1 MKCSHGPD
9 PTRDAEQEQ
18 DPEQEQ
24 DGMSG
29 TEPEGRRMV
38 LVREAVLSKNDR
50 AAAELRG
57 EFARLGLGVF
67 NLLSSPGSG
76 KTTLLQTT
84 LKRLQPETRAGVIVG
99 DLATDNDA
107 RRLNETGAPVVQI
120 ETGGL
125 CHLEADMVARAA
137 RVLGLDGLDLLFIE
151 NVGNLVCPAGYDLG
165 EAVRV
170 VLLSV
175 TEGEDKP
182 LKYPTAF
189 QKADAVVV
197 SKIDMAEAAGF
208 DRAAALADIRAIAP
222 TARIFELSSRTGA
235 GIDAWCDYLRSAGRP
250 AAVSEK

>member
-1 MKCSHGPD
+1 MECSHGSD
-9 PTRDAEQEQ
+9 PPRDEEQEQ
-18 DPEQEQ
+18 DQEQ
-24 DGMSG
+24 AGAPG
-29 TEPEGRRMV
+29 TGLEGRRLVM
-38 LVREAVLSKNDR
+38 VREAVLSKNDR
-50 AAAELRG
+50 AAAELRS
-57 EFARLGLGVF
+57 EFTRLGLGVF

-76 KTTLLQTT
+76 KTALLQKT
-84 LKRLQPETRAGVIVG
+84 LMRLQPETRVGVIVG

-137 RVLGLDGLDLLFIE
+137 HALGLDDLDLLFIE

-208 DRAAALADIRAIAP
+208 DREAALANIRAIAP

-235 GIDAWCDYLRSAGRP
+235 GIDAWCDYLRTAARP
-250 AAVSEK
+250 AAVPGE

>member
-1 MKCSHGPD
+1 MACAHGSGSASD
-9 PTRDAEQEQ
+9 PARDMVSEGSPVTPA
-18 DPEQEQ
+18 
-24 DGMSG
+24 
-29 TEPEGRRMV
+29 EGRRVVMV
-38 LVREAVLSKNDR
+38 HEAVLSKNDR
-50 AAAELRG
+50 MAAELRD
-57 EFARLGLGVF
+57 EFARRGLGVF

-76 KTTLLQTT
+76 KTALLQKT
-84 LKRLQPETRAGVIVG
+84 LARLQPETRAGVIVG

-107 RRLNETGAPVVQI
+107 RRLSETGAPVVQI

-137 RVLGLDGLDLLFIE
+137 RALGLDDLDLLFIE

-197 SKIDMAEAAGF
+197 SKVDMSEAAGF
-208 DRAAALADIRAIAP
+208 DRDLALANIRAIAP

-235 GIDAWCDYLRSAGRP
+235 GMDAWCEFLRSAARP
-250 AAVSEK
+250 ATSG